1 MQLSFVSGRFA
12 GIIQDE
18 KLQKTKTESRF
29 SGLCFVTAVQ
39 DIQAC
44 LSPESRGSADK
55 PHLVFRSLL
64 DANHAHSPVNAPVR
78 IPLMVSIGR

>member
-18 KLQKTKTESRF
+18 KLQNKNRVPFWDSV
-29 SGLCFVTAVQ
+29 FVTAVQ

-44 LSPESRGSADK
+44 MSLKAMNQRINHTWS
-55 PHLVFRSLL
+55 FRSLL

>member
-1 MQLSFVSGRFA
+1 MCQGDSQASSRM
-12 GIIQDE
+12 
-18 KLQKTKTESRF
+18 KSCKTKTESRF
-29 SGLCFVTAVQ
+29 WDSVFVTAVQ

-44 LSPESRGSADK
+44 MSLKAVDQRINHTWS
-55 PHLVFRSLL
+55 FRSLL

>member
-1 MQLSFVSGRFA
+1 MCQGDSQASSRM
-12 GIIQDE
+12 
-18 KLQKTKTESRF
+18 KSCKTKTESRF
-29 SGLCFVTAVQ
+29 RDSVFVTAVQ

-44 LSPESRGSADK
+44 MSLKAMNQRIN
-55 PHLVFRSLL
+55 HTWFFRSLL

>member
-18 KLQKTKTESRF
+18 KLQNKNRVPF
-29 SGLCFVTAVQ
+29 SGLCFCSAVQ
-39 DIQAC
+39 DIQAYMS
-44 LSPESRGSADK
+44 LKAVDQRINHTWS
-55 PHLVFRSLL
+55 FRSLL